1 MFTIQSRIFSLKDKS
16 MLKYLLLLFSIS
28 LFSCASQKIYTW
40 QDMRMPAREHAS
52 MDLEECRAYAARQ
65 YKPGTPTGEPYL
77 RDNHKQD
84 YFFAENE
91 MGTWR
96 PDRNPTS
103 TININS
109 EPIHDVPT
117 EYTGYPGELDY
128 HPHYLDDIL
137 EKCMSDRGWE
147 YRPEPDK
154 SNE

>member
-1 MFTIQSRIFSLKDKS
+1 MV
-16 MLKYLLLLFSIS
+16 KYLLLLASIG
-28 LFSCASQKIYTW
+28 LFSCASQTPYSW
-40 QDMRMPAREHAS
+40 QDKREPAREEAT

-65 YKPGTPTGEPYL
+65 YKPGIPTGEPYL
-77 RDNHKQD
+77 RDSQAQD
-84 YFFAENE
+84 DFMTENE

-96 PDRNPTS
+96 PDRNPTA
-103 TININS
+103 TININAV
-109 EPIHDVPT
+109 PTHDVPT

-128 HPHYLDDIL
+128 HPDYLDDIL